1 MSSPGG
7 EAREVFTKQKN
18 GKCTESNKTRIMFRG
33 RVEHGQSTVKG
44 KQVRHRSRKTPGGK
58 LRSLSLLLQDD
69 GS

>member
-7 EAREVFTKQKN
+7 ETREVFTKQRN

-44 KQVRHRSRKTPGGK
+44 KQVRHIKKDPWWEVKKFELAVAG
-58 LRSLSLLLQDD
+58 
-69 GS
+69 